1 MFRLLRYFSVASLVA
16 FVAVAALLGAFY
28 RNTAVAA
35 LIEQEES
42 KNVALTQTFANFLRE
57 ELASHLAATEG
68 LSAAE
73 LRNHPSVLNL
83 RRIIEAERAGLP
95 VAKIKIYNAA
105 GKAIFSTEAD
115 QVGEDDSANEGF
127 LTARR
132 GGVVS
137 ELTHR
142 NSFSTFDGVLEN
154 QDVLSTYLP
163 IRLNGSAGAVDG
175 VLELYSNM
183 TPLLRRIDATE
194 RTLILGAAGILAAL
208 YLVLFLIV
216 RYADGIIR
224 RQHAEQLQAEA
235 ALRRQQLAL
244 AAARERERLA
254 RDLHDSVGQVFGY
267 VNTQA
272 QAASALLA
280 KGQAHDA
287 QGLLQR
293 LVEVVQQTHVE
304 VREHIHALQAGA
316 AREQELVTALDIYVA
331 QLRRRSHI
339 QIDLDNVEV
348 LQASKLAPEAQAD
361 LLGIIQEALANVHKH
376 AQARHARVCFERD
389 ADHIVVTVSDDGAG
403 FAPDGAA
410 QAGGRHFGLRMMADR
425 AAEIGGVL
433 RVQSAPGRGTQVE
446 VKVPLVPSVPSAHR
460 SL

>member
-1 MFRLLRYFSVASLVA
+1 MFRLLRYFSIASLVA
-16 FVAVAALLGAFY
+16 FIAVAALLGVFY

-57 ELASHLAATEG
+57 ELASHLAATKG

-73 LRNHPSVLNL
+73 LRNHPSVVNL
-83 RRIIEAERAGLP
+83 RQIIEAERAGLP

-183 TPLLRRIDATE
+183 TPLLGRIDATE

-224 RQHAEQLQAEA
+224 RQHAEQMQAEA

-244 AAARERERLA
+244 AAGRERERLA
-254 RDLHDSVGQVFGY
+254 RELHDSVGQVFGY

-272 QAASALLA
+272 QAALALLS
-280 KGQAHDA
+280 KGQAREA
-287 QGLLQR
+287 QGLIGR

-304 VREHIHALQAGA
+304 VREQIHALQAGPGRELELA
-316 AREQELVTALDIYVA
+316 AALEGYAA
-331 QLRRRSHI
+331 QLRRRSHM
-339 QIDLDNVEV
+339 QIELENIEA
-348 LQASKLAPEAQAD
+348 LQESNLPPAAQAE
-361 LLGIIQEALANVHKH
+361 LLGIVQEALANAHKH
-376 AQARHARVCFERD
+376 AQARHVRVCFARQGED
-389 ADHIVVTVSDDGAG
+389 VVVTVSDDGGG
-403 FAPDGAA
+403 FTPGQAA
-410 QAGGRHFGLRMMADR
+410 QRGGRHFGLRMMADR

-433 RVQSAPGRGTQVE
+433 RVQSEPGRGTQVE
-446 VKVPLVPSVPSAHR
+446 VKVPYRPA
-460 SL
+460 